1 MQKPNLKIGFV
12 AKMLTTVLSEST
24 SNNANVISQF
34 SHEGLNSPRVKGM
47 GTGTRG
53 GQTQQRHFLVLCPG
67 LLHTGTGPRIF
78 KHSKRTAALAN
89 SLSAH
94 HLTQHQQG
102 EPKPGLG
109 LQG

>member
-1 MQKPNLKIGFV
+1 MQKPNLKIGFA

-53 GQTQQRHFLVLCPG
+53 GSNTAETLFSALPWTTSHRYW
-67 LLHTGTGPRIF
+67 PRDI
-78 KHSKRTAALAN
+78 
-89 SLSAH
+89 
-94 HLTQHQQG
+94 
-102 EPKPGLG
+102 
-109 LQG
+109 